1 MNPVQVA
8 MKTKQTKLVLFDLD
22 GTLID
27 TAPDLAHSMDL
38 VMRELHLPAQGL
50 EKVRRFIGHGVR
62 RLVEDIVATELKD
75 RPAKATLE
83 KALGAFNEHYR
94 EQLVQ
99 KSSLYPGVLECLQTL
114 HSRGVKLACVTNKPK
129 AFTEPLLEHFQI
141 DRFFDLVLSGDSL
154 PKKKPDPYPLVHA
167 CQRFAVEVA
176 NSVMVGDSSNDIL
189 AARNAGM
196 RCMYVSYGYSDTETV
211 KALKPDVILDSF
223 VELMDQL

>member
-1 MNPVQVA
+1 
-8 MKTKQTKLVLFDLD
+8 MKIKQTKLVLFDLD

-62 RLVEDIVATELKD
+62 RLVEDIVSTELEDK
-75 RPAKATLE
+75 PAQATLE

-99 KSSLYPGVLECLQTL
+99 KSSLYPGVPECLRTL
-114 HSRGVKLACVTNKPK
+114 RSRGVKLACVTNKPQ
-129 AFTEPLLEHFQI
+129 AFTEPLLEHFRI
-141 DRFFDLVLSGDSL
+141 DGYLDLVLSGDSL
-154 PKKKPDPYPLVHA
+154 AKKKPDPFPLVHA
-167 CQRFAVEVA
+167 CQRLAVEVA
-176 NSVMVGDSSNDIL
+176 DSIMVGDSGNDIL

-196 RCMYVSYGYSDTETV
+196 RCLYVSYGYSDAKTV
-211 KALKPDVILDSF
+211 KALKPDVVLDSF
-223 VELMDQL
+223 AEVMDHL